1 MKSKTIIQSLLA
13 AGLVI
18 GFNLSAWAE
27 SYNVDKNSALVERK
41 AMREK
46 WENMSPEERANKR
59 EAMHKEW
66 ENMTPLGKNES
77 GRARSTASGN
87 ARALGKNE
95 PGRARAIQ
103 TRFWSTGKSAMI
115 LLCAAADCAAYGC
128 TSAQRSCVS
137 ESVIRTST
145 KSPTLSC

>member
-66 ENMTPLGKNES
+66 ENMTPEQRTERRQEMREHWEKMSPEERGQFKQDFGQPE
-77 GRARSTASGN
+77 
-87 ARALGKNE
+87 K
-95 PGRARAIQ
+95 
-103 TRFWSTGKSAMI
+103 
-115 LLCAAADCAAYGC
+115 
-128 TSAQRSCVS
+128 AQ
-137 ESVIRTST
+137 
-145 KSPTLSC
+145 